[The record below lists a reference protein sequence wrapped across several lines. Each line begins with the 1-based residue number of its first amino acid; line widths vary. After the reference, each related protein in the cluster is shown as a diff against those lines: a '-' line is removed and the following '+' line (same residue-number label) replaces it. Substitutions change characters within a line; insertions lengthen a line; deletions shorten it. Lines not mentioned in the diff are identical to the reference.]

1 MAKFSQKNMFHLN
14 QIKLRNTHKIS
25 GDKTILKFEKSYQRF
40 LKKAI
45 VLPTN
50 KLEKLKED
58 NSDIITKVIAET
70 IVKIFELLLEGVTG
84 NKFLKKFAIQIWK
97 KIT

>member
-14 QIKLRNTHKIS
+14 QIKLRNTHIIS

-50 KLEKLKED
+50 KLEKFKED

-70 IVKIFELLLEGVTG
+70 IVKIFELPLEGLTG
-84 NKFLKKFAIQIWK
+84 NKF
-97 KIT
+97 

>member
-50 KLEKLKED
+50 KLEKFKD

-70 IVKIFELLLEGVTG
+70 IVKIFELPLEGLTG
-84 NKFLKKFAIQIWK
+84 NKF
-97 KIT
+97 

>member
-1 MAKFSQKNMFHLN
+1 MFHLN

-50 KLEKLKED
+50 KLEKFKD

-70 IVKIFELLLEGVTG
+70 IVKIFELPLEGLTG
-84 NKFLKKFAIQIWK
+84 NKF
-97 KIT
+97 